1 MTMLVMSTFK
11 GMENWMYVPLEA
23 VTSVWTGLPMTLHSL
38 RYSPTSANIHWVP
51 GTRISGW
58 VVASKSRLKVFVPCG
73 MVSTKF
79 VVLV

>member
-1 MTMLVMSTFK
+1 MS
-11 GMENWMYVPLEA
+11 G
-23 VTSVWTGLPMTLHSL
+23 WTGLPMTLHSL
-38 RYSPTSANIHWVP
+38 RYPSTSANIHCVP
-51 GTRISGW
+51 GTRISGC